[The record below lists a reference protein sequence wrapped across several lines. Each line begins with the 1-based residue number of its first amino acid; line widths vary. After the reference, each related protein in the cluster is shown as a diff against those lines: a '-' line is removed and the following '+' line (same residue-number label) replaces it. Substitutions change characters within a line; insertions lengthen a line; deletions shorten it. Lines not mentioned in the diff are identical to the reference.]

1 MGEMYVSLDP
11 QSETQCTVWISC
23 KLRSTLFPNAWNN
36 GEQTQR
42 VHVLT
47 ALPTLQ
53 MEHPS

>member
-11 QSETQCTVWISC
+11 QYETQCTVWINY
-23 KLRSTLFPNAWNN
+23 KLGSSLSPKAWNK
-36 GEQTQR
+36 GEQM
-42 VHVLT
+42 HVLT

>member
-11 QSETQCTVWISC
+11 QYETQCTVWINY
-23 KLRSTLFPNAWNN
+23 KLGSSLSPKAWNKA
-36 GEQTQR
+36 EQTQR
-42 VHVLT
+42 MHVLT